1 MAPRIVFIVSPEGT
15 DGLLTRSWDATST
28 AGRSGYSAS
37 VAPSWRHAYHEHA
50 YYFIGNRAVGLKFD
64 SDRKL
69 GFLINDL
76 ARLLRRNF
84 DRRLQS
90 LGLTQ
95 AQWRAIA
102 HLSRNEGMTQVALAE
117 ILEVQ
122 AITLTRLIDRM
133 QSAGWVERRSHPSD
147 RRAVQLYLTGK
158 CQPILA
164 EMQSRASET
173 LAEALAGIAT
183 GAEQQVVDALQRMKT
198 NLVTAETAALA
209 VEPKTRM
216 HRDVG
221 RKPARIGRAR

>member
-1 MAPRIVFIVSPEGT
+1 MSF
-15 DGLLTRSWDATST
+15 
-28 AGRSGYSAS
+28 
-37 VAPSWRHAYHEHA
+37 
-50 YYFIGNRAVGLKFD
+50 KFD
-64 SDRKL
+64 SERKL

-90 LGLTQ
+90 LGMTQ

-102 HLSRNEGMTQVALAE
+102 HLSRNEGLTQVALAE

-133 QSAGWVERRSHPSD
+133 ESAGWVERRSHPSD
-147 RRAVQLYLTGK
+147 RRAVQLYLTAK

-173 LAEALAGIAT
+173 LAEASAGIAAT
-183 GAEQQVVDALQRMKT
+183 AEQQVLEALLRMKA
-198 NLVTAETAALA
+198 NLVAAETAVAA
-209 VEPKTRM
+209 IEPKTRM
-216 HRDVG
+216 NRDVG
-221 RKPARIGRAR
+221 RKSARIGRAR

>member
-1 MAPRIVFIVSPEGT
+1 MA
-15 DGLLTRSWDATST
+15 
-28 AGRSGYSAS
+28 
-37 VAPSWRHAYHEHA
+37 
-50 YYFIGNRAVGLKFD
+50 LKLD

-69 GFLINDL
+69 GFLVNDL

-95 AQWRAIA
+95 VQWRAIA
-102 HLSRNEGMTQVALAE
+102 HLSRNEGMTQIALAD

-133 QSAGWVERRSHPSD
+133 ETAGWVERRSHPSD
-147 RRAVQLYLTGK
+147 RRAMQLYLTGK

-173 LAEALAGIAT
+173 LEEALAGIAAAT
-183 GAEQQVVDALQRMKT
+183 EQQVVAALQRMKT
-198 NLVTAETAALA
+198 NLVAAETAAIA

-216 HRDVG
+216 NRHVG

>member
-1 MAPRIVFIVSPEGT
+1 MGF
-15 DGLLTRSWDATST
+15 
-28 AGRSGYSAS
+28 
-37 VAPSWRHAYHEHA
+37 
-50 YYFIGNRAVGLKFD
+50 KFD
-64 SDRKL
+64 PDRKL

-95 AQWRAIA
+95 VQWRAIA
-102 HLSRNEGMTQVALAE
+102 HLSRNEGMTQAALAE

-133 QSAGWVERRSHPSD
+133 ENAGWVERRAHPSD
-147 RRAVQLYLTGK
+147 RRAVQLYLTGR

-173 LAEALAGIAT
+173 LGEALSGIASGT
-183 GAEQQVVDALQRMKT
+183 EQQVVETLLRMKS
-198 NLVTAETAALA
+198 NLVTAETAATA
-209 VEPKTRM
+209 TEPKTRM
-216 HRDVG
+216 NRDVG
-221 RKPARIGRAR
+221 RKPARIGRTR

>member
-1 MAPRIVFIVSPEGT
+1 
-15 DGLLTRSWDATST
+15 
-28 AGRSGYSAS
+28 
-37 VAPSWRHAYHEHA
+37 
-50 YYFIGNRAVGLKFD
+50 VGLKFD

-102 HLSRNEGMTQVALAE
+102 HLARNEGMTQAALAE

-183 GAEQQVVDALQRMKT
+183 GAEQQVVEALQRMKT
-198 NLVTAETAALA
+198 NLVTAETAATA

-216 HRDVG
+216 NRDVG
-221 RKPARIGRAR
+221 RKSARIGRAR

>member
-1 MAPRIVFIVSPEGT
+1 MGF
-15 DGLLTRSWDATST
+15 
-28 AGRSGYSAS
+28 
-37 VAPSWRHAYHEHA
+37 
-50 YYFIGNRAVGLKFD
+50 KFD
-64 SDRKL
+64 PDRKL

-95 AQWRAIA
+95 AQWRAVA
-102 HLSRNEGMTQVALAE
+102 HLSRNEGMTQAALAE

-133 QSAGWVERRSHPSD
+133 QSAGWVERRAHPSD

-173 LAEALAGIAT
+173 LADALSGIAAGT
-183 GAEQQVVDALQRMKT
+183 EQQVVETLLRMKS
-198 NLVTAETAALA
+198 NLVTAETAATA
-209 VEPKTRM
+209 TEPKTRM
-216 HRDVG
+216 NRDVG
-221 RKPARIGRAR
+221 RKPARVGRAR

>member
-1 MAPRIVFIVSPEGT
+1 MGF
-15 DGLLTRSWDATST
+15 
-28 AGRSGYSAS
+28 
-37 VAPSWRHAYHEHA
+37 
-50 YYFIGNRAVGLKFD
+50 KFD
-64 SDRKL
+64 PERKL

-90 LGLTQ
+90 LGMTQ

-102 HLSRNEGMTQVALAE
+102 HLSRNEGMTQVVLAE

-133 QSAGWVERRSHPSD
+133 ETAGWVERRNHPSD
-147 RRAVQLYLTGK
+147 RRAVQLFLTGK

-173 LAEALAGIAT
+173 LAEASAGIAAS
-183 GAEQQVVDALQRMKT
+183 AEKQVLDALQRMKA
-198 NLVTAETAALA
+198 NLVAAETAVAGI
-209 VEPKTRM
+209 EPKTRM
-216 HRDVG
+216 NRDVG
-221 RKPARIGRAR
+221 RESARIGRPR

>member
-1 MAPRIVFIVSPEGT
+1 MLIMSM
-15 DGLLTRSWDATST
+15 LTII
-28 AGRSGYSAS
+28 S
-37 VAPSWRHAYHEHA
+37 VPP
-50 YYFIGNRAVGLKFD
+50 VGFKFD
-64 SDRKL
+64 SERTL

-84 DRRLQS
+84 DRRLPS

-133 QSAGWVERRSHPSD
+133 ESAGWVERRSHPTD
-147 RRAVQLYLTGK
+147 RRAVQLYLTSK

-173 LAEALAGIAT
+173 LAQASAGIAAS
-183 GAEQQVVDALQRMKT
+183 AEQQVVDVLQRMKA
-198 NLVTAETAALA
+198 NLVAAETAVTAT
-209 VEPKTRM
+209 EPKTRM
-216 HRDVG
+216 NRDVG
-221 RKPARIGRAR
+221 RKSARIGRTR

>member
-1 MAPRIVFIVSPEGT
+1 MVIVIPPEGT
-15 DGLLTRSWDATST
+15 DAAINPQFGRDFNRHRPSRSNI
-28 AGRSGYSAS
+28 
-37 VAPSWRHAYHEHA
+37 VAPSNRHAYHKHA
-50 YYFIGNRAVGLKFD
+50 YYFPGDRAVGLKFD

-102 HLSRNEGMTQVALAE
+102 HLARNEGMTQIVLAE

-133 QSAGWVERRSHPSD
+133 ESAGWVERRNHPSD

-183 GAEQQVVDALQRMKT
+183 GTELQVVEALQRMKT
-198 NLVTAETAALA
+198 NLVTAETAATA

-216 HRDVG
+216 NRDVG
-221 RKPARIGRAR
+221 RKPARINRSR

>member
-1 MAPRIVFIVSPEGT
+1 MLIMSM
-15 DGLLTRSWDATST
+15 LTIYLVPART
-28 AGRSGYSAS
+28 
-37 VAPSWRHAYHEHA
+37 VA
-50 YYFIGNRAVGLKFD
+50 IKFD

-95 AQWRAIA
+95 AQWRALA

-133 QSAGWVERRSHPSD
+133 ESAGWVERRNHPSD
-147 RRAVQLYLTGK
+147 RRAMQLYLTAK

-164 EMQSRASET
+164 EMQRRASET
-173 LAEALAGIAT
+173 LAETMSGIGPGT
-183 GAEQQVVDALQRMKT
+183 EQQVVEALQRMKN
-198 NLVTAETAALA
+198 NLVAAEAAALA
-209 VEPKTRM
+209 QESKTRM
-216 HRDVG
+216 NRDVG